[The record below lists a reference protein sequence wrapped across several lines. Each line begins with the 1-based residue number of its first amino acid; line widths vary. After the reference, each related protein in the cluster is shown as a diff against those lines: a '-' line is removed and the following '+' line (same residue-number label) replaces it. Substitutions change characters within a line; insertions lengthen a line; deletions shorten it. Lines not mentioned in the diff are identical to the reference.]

1 MRTANLFL
9 LATAALT
16 LAACDREP
24 SVELTNATPAEVANA
39 MKESGA
45 TRTMVRPGKWSSTV
59 SILEMDMAGMP
70 PEMAQKIKAEITKP
84 RTVEACL
91 TPDQVDHPE
100 KMLGQVPAGCR
111 YQHYKMD
118 GGKVDG
124 KMSCDGPMGKQEM
137 SVVGSYGDDRYSMTI
152 ASKITPRPGSAV
164 STALNSK
171 MKIDS
176 HRIGECDGTEQV
188 KAGQAGA
195 Q

>member
-1 MRTANLFL
+1 MRSVI
-9 LATAALT
+9 LAAALA

-70 PEMAQKIKAEITKP
+70 PEMAAKIKSEITKP
-84 RTVEACL
+84 RTVEQCL
-91 TPDQVDHPE
+91 TPEQVDHPE
-100 KMLGQVPAGCR
+100 KMLAQVPAGCR
-111 YQHYKMD
+111 YQHYKME

-137 SVVGSYGDDRYSMTI
+137 AVQGTYGSDRYSMTI
-152 ASKITPRPGSAV
+152 TSKITPAPGSPVAA
-164 STALNSK
+164 ALNSK

-176 HRIGECDGTEQV
+176 HRVGECDGKQP
-188 KAGQAGA
+188 G
-195 Q
+195 

>member
-1 MRTANLFL
+1 MKTATLLL
-9 LATAALT
+9 LASATA

-24 SVELTNATPAEVANA
+24 SLELTNASPAEVANA

-45 TRTMVRPGKWSSTV
+45 TRSMVRPGKWSSTV

-70 PEMAQKIKAEITKP
+70 PEMAARLKGELTKP

-91 TPDQVDHPE
+91 TAEEVDHPE
-100 KMLGQVPAGCR
+100 RMLAQVPPSCR

-118 GGKVDG
+118 GGTIDG

-137 SVVGSYGDDRYSMTI
+137 TVQGTYGSDRYSMTI
-152 ASKITPRPGSAV
+152 TNRTTPTPGSPVAP
-164 STALNSK
+164 ALSSK

-176 HRIGECDGTEQV
+176 HRLGECDAKQQG
-188 KAGQAGA
+188 
-195 Q
+195 